1 MVPDTKAIGKM
12 ISRMVMVWRIVILS
26 YLLFYKGQIILNTMV
41 FIRRVKNS
49 VKVNIS
55 GVMVA
60 TMMGTGLTTK

>member
-12 ISRMVMVWRIVILS
+12 ISRMVMVWRIVILF

-41 FIRRVKNS
+41 FIRRVKNL